1 MANILKTIIEND
13 KGEIRRL
20 EKMADKVFKYE
31 DQMAALTDDQLKAKT
46 VEFKERYQNGESLD
60 SLLYEA
66 FAVVREGAKR
76 VLGLFPYKVQVMGGI
91 VLHHGDVP
99 EMRTGEGKTL
109 TATMPVYLNAL
120 SGKGVHVVTVNEY
133 LSERDATEMGE
144 LYSWLGLSV
153 GINLAAKS
161 PMEKKEAYE
170 CDITYSTNSEIGFDY
185 LRDNM
190 VVRAENM
197 VQRPLNYALVDEVDS
212 ILIDEARTP
221 LIVSGANAV
230 ETSQLYHMADHYV
243 KSLDKDDYIIDV
255 QSKTI
260 GLSDSGIDKAESYFK
275 LENLYDIENV
285 ALTHFIDNA
294 LRANYIML
302 LDIDYVVSE
311 EQEILIVDQF
321 TGRTMEGR
329 RYSDGLHQAIEA
341 KEGVPIQDE
350 TKTSASITYQ
360 NLFRMYKKLSGM
372 TGTGKTEEE
381 EFREIYNIR
390 VIPIPT
396 NRPVQRIDHPDLL
409 FASIE
414 AKFKAVVEDVKARYQ
429 KGQPVL
435 VGTVAVETSDYISK
449 KLVAAG
455 VPHEVLNAK
464 NHYKEAQIIM
474 NAGQRGAVTIAT
486 NMAGRGT
493 DIKLGEGVR
502 ELGGLCVIGT
512 ERHESRRIDNQLRGR
527 SGRQGDP
534 GESQFYL
541 SLEDDLMKRFGSE
554 RLKGIFERLNMSEE
568 AIESRMLTRQVEAA
582 QKRVEGNN
590 YDTRKQVLQYDDVMR
605 EQREII
611 YAQRYDVITADRDLA
626 PEIQAMIKRTIERV
640 VDGHARAKQDEK
652 LEAILNFAKYNLLPE
667 DSITMEDLSG
677 LSDKAIKEEL
687 FQRALQVYDSQVSK
701 LRDEEAVKEFQKV
714 LILRVVDNKWTDHI
728 DALDQLRNAVGL
740 RGYAQN
746 NPVVEYQAE
755 GFRMFN
761 DMIGSI
767 EFDVTRLMMKAQIHE
782 QERPQAEHHIS
793 TTATRNIA
801 AHQANMPENLDLSQ
815 IGRNELCP
823 CGSGKKFKNCHGK
836 RQ

>member
-153 GINLAAKS
+153 GINLATKS

-243 KSLDKDDYIIDV
+243 KSLNKDDYIIDV

-260 GLSDSGIDKAESYFK
+260 GLSDSGIDRAESYFK

-396 NRPVQRIDHPDLL
+396 NRPVQRIDHSDLL
-409 FASIE
+409 YASIE
-414 AKFKAVVEDVKARYQ
+414 SKFKAVVEDVKARYQ

-435 VGTVAVETSDYISK
+435 IGTVAVETSDYISK

-464 NHYKEAQIIM
+464 NHYREAQIIM

-626 PEIQAMIKRTIERV
+626 PEIQSMIKRTIERV

-687 FQRALQVYDSQVSK
+687 FQRALKVYDSQVSK

-782 QERPQAEHHIS
+782 QERPQAERHIS

-801 AHQANMPENLDLSQ
+801 AHQASMPEDLDLSQ